1 MRWWRQA
8 DLRKKQRIRGAAY
21 AILTCT
27 AALALLQV
35 LISRRPG
42 VCPVCIACPLRLISP
57 TILQAPTWHAVVK
70 NELRRAD
77 AAKMLAAN
85 PTLQQEAL
93 ELLSDNFARPFPP
106 AYGRRQGL
114 PEVLVRLKD
123 KYTRVINS
131 AGGFVCCMWC
141 VCVLDVV

>member
-1 MRWWRQA
+1 VA
-8 DLRKKQRIRGAAY
+8 LPTLSSPAQRR
-21 AILTCT
+21 LPSCRC
-27 AALALLQV
+27 
-35 LISRRPG
+35 SFPRRSG
-42 VCPVCIACPLRLISP
+42 VCPVCIARPLRLISC
-57 TILQAPTWHAVVK
+57 TSLQAPTWHAVVK

-123 KYTRVINS
+123 KYTRVING
-131 AGGFVCCMWC
+131 AGGYVCCMWW